1 MIIKIFYFYTIHNII
16 ELLNQ
21 LVDQLQPFFQG
32 DIYGEQR
39 KEHCRNYK
47 GGSLESANK
56 SNFIN

>member
-1 MIIKIFYFYTIHNII
+1 MIIENLYLHIIPNII